1 MVRIWLRTRSEGVH
15 RVERWQPSVQQGDAG
30 TGQGEEPSSL
40 SKCWDYLV
48 DHTKELEVR
57 LHLHLIITTKDVG
70 ILLGCMYGCIRDESL
85 KDEILPIIIAKFS
98 IPTLFSCAPSHHQTL
113 LSNLTTLLKFCFPKA
128 EAENREVLQNEYNEL
143 GNILSKVDMPSYE
156 TFVNIYSKILVNSFS
171 LRSDRLVSYI
181 HIRAIASFAASLNI
195 MFTFYK

>member
-1 MVRIWLRTRSEGVH
+1 MAAQRAAGGRGH
-15 RVERWQPSVQQGDAG
+15 RPGGGAQQPLQVLGLPGGSHQGAG
-30 TGQGEEPSSL
+30 GQSSYTPYIHDIR
-40 SKCWDYLV
+40 CWDG
-48 DHTKELEVR
+48 
-57 LHLHLIITTKDVG
+57 VG
-70 ILLGCMYGCIRDESL
+70 MYGCIRDESL
-85 KDEILPIIIAKFS
+85 KDEILPIIITKFS

-171 LRSDRLVSYI
+171 LRSDRLVHCACSQ
-181 HIRAIASFAASLNI
+181 
-195 MFTFYK
+195 

>member
-1 MVRIWLRTRSEGVH
+1 M
-15 RVERWQPSVQQGDAG
+15 QQGDAG

-57 LHLHLIITTKDVG
+57 LHLLTPYIHDIRCWDGVG
-70 ILLGCMYGCIRDESL
+70 MYGCIRDESL
-85 KDEILPIIIAKFS
+85 KDEILPIIITKFS

-171 LRSDRLVSYI
+171 LRSDRLVHCVCSE
-181 HIRAIASFAASLNI
+181 
-195 MFTFYK
+195 